1 VHNNRFIKNFFAVLL
16 LAIFALSNT
25 PTKVLHQLFAK
36 HADFISTNLH
46 DSNIPQLSVA
56 GIDCH
61 CQSNVVIAP
70 YTFEGGFITRQISFC
85 FADYIFSEISEIPFS
100 HPLTFGLR
108 GPPCLA

>member
-1 VHNNRFIKNFFAVLL
+1 ML

-36 HADFISTNLH
+36 HTDFTITT
-46 DSNIPQLSVA
+46 SNNSHTPQLSVA

-70 YTFEGGFITRQISFC
+70 YTFEKTSIIKEIAPCFVGYTIARVSNISFAQPIT
-85 FADYIFSEISEIPFS
+85 FA
-100 HPLTFGLR
+100 LR
-108 GPPCLA
+108 GPPPVA

>member
-1 VHNNRFIKNFFAVLL
+1 VHNNRFIKNLFAVLL

-25 PTKVLHQLFAK
+25 PTKVLHQLFAR
-36 HADFISTNLH
+36 HADFTSTHLH

-70 YTFEGGFITRQISFC
+70 YTFENGFVIRHISSG
-85 FADYIFSEISEIPFS
+85 FADYTLSKVSEIPFS
-100 HPLTFGLR
+100 QPITFGLR
-108 GPPCLA
+108 GPPSLA